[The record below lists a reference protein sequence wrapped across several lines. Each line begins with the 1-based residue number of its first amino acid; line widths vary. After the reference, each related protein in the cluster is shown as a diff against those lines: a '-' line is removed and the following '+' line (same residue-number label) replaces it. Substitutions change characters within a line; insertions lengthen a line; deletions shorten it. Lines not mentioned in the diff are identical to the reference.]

1 LGQTLADPKAEQC
14 GWLKDKFGVSWQVHP
29 VPLEEMMAKG
39 SREQVVRVTQAFLQM
54 KKFDIEKLREACAG
68 GKARGG
74 EGADEAAAVRR
85 RGTRPETIRGEDPT
99 SLTPVP

>member
-1 LGQTLADPKAEQC
+1 
-14 GWLKDKFGVSWQVHP
+14 
-29 VPLEEMMAKG
+29 MMAKG
-39 SREQVVRVTQAFLQM
+39 SREQVARVTQAFLQM

-74 EGADEAAAVRR
+74 ADEAAAVRR

-99 SLTPVP
+99 SLPPVP